1 MRPLSGIKV
10 IEFCQVLAGPFC
22 DGFLKRHVF
31 DATTGARKDF
41 VSGYSNTT
49 LPDVWDRSTEVRATL

>member
-10 IEFCQVLAGPFC
+10 IEFCQVPGDPFC
-22 DGFLKRHVF
+22 DCFLKQHVF
-31 DATTGARKDF
+31 DAATGARKDF

-49 LPDVWDRSTEVRATL
+49 LPNVWDRSTEVRATL